1 LRVSEGNTWQEAFLK
16 VLPERKNARP
26 IVSPTPTVQSKKDGS
41 QESKP
46 IVNDAMP
53 VDTSNAVLVN
63 VNNTIP
69 VDVNN
74 TVSIVCAVNNTVT
87 VVKDVCDKESDSNPE
102 YNANSKGILNENSC
116 IT

>member
-1 LRVSEGNTWQEAFLK
+1 

-26 IVSPTPTVQSKKDGS
+26 IVSVQSEENGS
-41 QESKP
+41 LESKP

-53 VDTSNAVLVN
+53 VDTSNAVPVN
-63 VNNTIP
+63 VNNTMPI
-69 VDVNN
+69 DVNN
-74 TVSIVCAVNNTVT
+74 TVSIAVNNTVM
-87 VVKDVCDKESDSNPE
+87 VVKDVCNKESDSNVE

>member
-26 IVSPTPTVQSKKDGS
+26 IVSPTPTVQSKEDGS

-46 IVNDAMP
+46 IVNDAIP
-53 VDTSNAVLVN
+53 VDTSNAVPIN

-74 TVSIVCAVNNTVT
+74 TVSIAVNNTVT
-87 VVKDVCDKESDSNPE
+87 VVKDVCESDSNLE